1 MDFKMAENT
10 IVLEGTVK
18 SFIKSY
24 SGNLSFMLEDSQN
37 NLHYCFS
44 TKKKPLLSPSDKIIV
59 IGSTTSGKKVRINYI
74 INQSRNTEENMLG
87 GSSDWMYYLSLISAI
102 LVTIGLVIGIVVV
115 VVIIPI
121 SFGSMWGIF
130 GSLYTMIITLVLI
143 IALVPATIIFWVL
156 TNSFS
161 KKRKRDVQL
170 IEDVSR
176 IKENLS
182 GSVKP
187 SIKSPE
193 VMKELTS
200 VQKQEDSYS
209 SRPQFCAHCGTKMSF
224 EARFCPSCGS
234 EQ

>member
-1 MDFKMAENT
+1 MAENT

-74 INQSRNTEENMLG
+74 INQSRNTEESMLE
-87 GSSDWMYYLSLISAI
+87 GSGDWMYYVSLISAI
-102 LVTIGLVIGIVVV
+102 LVTIGFVIGILFVVG
-115 VVIIPI
+115 IIPI
-121 SFGSMWGIF
+121 SFGSFWGIL
-130 GSLYTMIITLVLI
+130 GSLYSIIIFLVLI
-143 IALVPATIIFWVL
+143 IALVPAMIIFWVL

-161 KKRKRDVQL
+161 KKRKHDVQL

-182 GSVKP
+182 GSFKP

-193 VMKELTS
+193 AMKEPTS
-200 VQKQEDSYS
+200 FQKEEDFYS
-209 SRPQFCAHCGTKMSF
+209 PRPHLCAHCGEKMSF
-224 EARFCPSCGS
+224 EAKFCPSCGS